1 IRRDLQDQLVNPLA
15 GWMGQRDLFHFDLE
29 YRPAPGLRHFLTG
42 TPPVL
47 SLALVEPGVD
57 LLLEAGLDALR
68 AKSVQQTEDLI
79 ELWEAL
85 LKPLGFALNS
95 PREPGVRGLH
105 ISLAHPEG
113 LRIDLAL
120 INDQSVLP
128 DFRAPDNIRLGIAP
142 IYTSYRD
149 IHTAM
154 TRLQRIVAERLYER
168 YSNEAPVVT

>member
-1 IRRDLQDQLVNPLA
+1 
-15 GWMGQRDLFHFDLE
+15 
-29 YRPAPGLRHFLTG
+29 
-42 TPPVL
+42 
-47 SLALVEPGVD
+47 LVEPGVD

-68 AKSVQQTEDLI
+68 AKSVQQTEYLI

-95 PREPGVRGLH
+95 PREPGVRGSH
-105 ISLAHPEG
+105 ISLGHPEG